1 MNTKQI
7 LFTIAII
14 AAIGPATVVAP
25 VMAQNMTGGNMTGGN
40 MTGGNMTGKTSG
52 FTDDIAMQE
61 DVKCTPPEVI
71 SYEGT
76 FEGKCVIP
84 QGSGSADRAAATAAD
99 DNDDGDTDTGND
111 GGQDG
116 GEDQSEDEDGGQG
129 EDEEE
134 QQSGGN

>member
-7 LFTIAII
+7 IFTIAII
-14 AAIGPATVVAP
+14 AAISPATVVAP
-25 VMAQNMTGGNMTGGN
+25 VMAQNMTGGN

-61 DVKCTPPEVI
+61 EVKCTPPEVI

-76 FEGKCVIP
+76 FEGKCMIP

-99 DNDDGDTDTGND
+99 DDDDGDADTGNG
-111 GGQDG
+111 GGQGG

-129 EDEEE
+129 KDEEE
-134 QQSGGN
+134 EQEEGN